1 VHSSSRLVTRRR
13 FCLHTRRRCGRPAPS
28 TRPYHPHLRGSAGTV
43 CHQAIGL
50 ISWSCVFATWV
61 QLTSLCPSF
70 SSSSPWSSPWVLS
83 AGHLLLISL
92 HAHLPSPSYAP
103 LLCPLEL
110 VSAWVAIV
118 DHVDLAV
125 GPSHVH
131 GRRARQPSW
140 VTLTR
145 LPVRWRRLGQ
155 PCREPATVFR
165 SSRLW
170 SQTPASYARKLA
182 VPIFLA
188 GVLPHQRP
196 TVPCLRRGSLLL
208 WCLRAVRFL
217 QRRGFPVPSSRVRKF
232 SLLSLNPHR
241 VVDLAGCR
249 RSSSRRVCSSIYVTL
264 PYRRQAVEPRSSP
277 PNLVKPE
284 SPDIR
289 QK

>member
-1 VHSSSRLVTRRR
+1 VGARLLLPDHITLTCV
-13 FCLHTRRRCGRPAPS
+13 APLGPCA
-28 TRPYHPHLRGSAGTV
+28 TRPLALSPGRAFLLPG
-43 CHQAIGL
+43 C
-50 ISWSCVFATWV
+50 
-61 QLTSLCPSF
+61 
-70 SSSSPWSSPWVLS
+70 SSPPCALASPPVRRGAHLGCCPPAISCSSP
-83 AGHLLLISL
+83 L
-92 HAHLPSPSYAP
+92 HAHLPSPSYTP

-140 VTLTR
+140 ATLTR
-145 LPVRWRRLGQ
+145 LPVSWRRLGQ
-155 PCREPATVFR
+155 PRREPATVFR

-170 SQTPASYARKLA
+170 SQTPAPYARKLA